1 VKSLKIPGYVLVSK
15 LVGLELKAGQRIRAQ
30 VTRMVATIAKI
41 KYILNRYNLYVN
53 YGEMYMKKMNMSKM
67 RIGRDKKC

>member
-41 KYILNRYNLYVN
+41 KYILNRYNLYAN